1 MLANGT
7 FFFSLSLDTSPS
19 TRTSCSTLS
28 LGSPEGDS
36 FSREDCTPWGWV
48 DRRVARPS
56 PRQKRSPVERLCG
69 GVRRRCID
77 PSGGVHFGGPRPGS
91 LIRRRCAF

>member
-1 MLANGT
+1 MNVT
-7 FFFSLSLDTSPS
+7 FFLSLSLVPS
-19 TRTSCSTLS
+19 SRTPISWSASAWWT
-28 LGSPEGDS
+28 PKGDS

-48 DRRVARPS
+48 DRHVARPS

-77 PSGGVHFGGPRPGS
+77 PFGGVHFGGPRPGS
-91 LIRRRCAF
+91 LIRRRCVF